1 VASETVVPGARDYD
15 ALLVVSFGG
24 PEGPADVLP
33 FLDNVFRGL
42 RVTPETKAH
51 IAKRYE
57 QFGGVSPINAH
68 TRALIK
74 ALQQEL
80 DSHGPALPIY
90 WGNRNWHPLLPDT
103 VAQMAHAGVRRAL
116 AFVTSNFSSY
126 SGCRKY
132 REDLYEAVS
141 GVPNAPEIDKLRV
154 GYNHPGFVEAM
165 SDRVEEALNRLP
177 EAERDNALVLF
188 TAHSLPESMAR
199 ASPYQVQLNA
209 SCRLVGDML
218 EHQRWRL
225 VYQSNNASYGREA
238 WLGPDVNEAL
248 REAKAEGVS
257 SVVVAPI
264 GFICDHMEVVIDLD
278 IDAAATA
285 HTLELNMARAATVGT
300 HPAYVA
306 MIRALVV
313 ERLTPDAPRLAL
325 GSLGP
330 SHDRCAADCCLSG
343 RPGSPKPALCGVDD
357 PLRTGGLSE

>member
-1 VASETVVPGARDYD
+1 VASEAVNPSTRDYD

-24 PEGPADVLP
+24 PEGPADVQP

-42 RVTPETKAH
+42 RVTSATKAH

-90 WGNRNWHPLLPDT
+90 WGNRNWHPLLKDT
-103 VAQMAHAGVRRAL
+103 VTQMTHAGVNRAL

-132 REDLYEAVS
+132 REDLYEAVTA
-141 GVPNAPEIDKLRV
+141 VDNAPEIDKLRV
-154 GYNHPGFVEAM
+154 GYNHPGFIEAM
-165 SDRVEEALNRLP
+165 ADRVTEAIEKLP
-177 EAERDNALVLF
+177 EAERGNALVLF

-199 ASPYQVQLNA
+199 ASAYQVQLDA
-209 SCRLVGDML
+209 SCQLVGDML

-238 WLGPDVNEAL
+238 WLGPDINEAL
-248 REAKAEGVS
+248 REAKAEGVGA
-257 SVVVAPI
+257 VVIAPI

-285 HTLELNMARAATVGT
+285 STLGIHMARAATV
-300 HPAYVA
+300 
-306 MIRALVV
+306 
-313 ERLTPDAPRLAL
+313 
-325 GSLGP
+325 
-330 SHDRCAADCCLSG
+330 
-343 RPGSPKPALCGVDD
+343 
-357 PLRTGGLSE
+357 